1 MQFNNLEF
9 TTIRT
14 PSTLQREYKK
24 ILNLSAESQ
33 AHFYGY
39 DNCH

>member
-9 TTIRT
+9 TIIRT
-14 PSTLQREYKK
+14 RSTLQREYQ
-24 ILNLSAESQ
+24 IRLNLSAESQ

-39 DNCH
+39 DN